1 MSKKIQPHIMCCK
14 GDVARYVLL
23 PGDPKRVERIA
34 SHFDEARK
42 VADYRGFITYTG
54 KVDGIEISA
63 CSTGIGCPSTAIV
76 VEELSR
82 IGADTLIRVGT
93 TGAIQPDIDVGDVI
107 IATAA
112 VRGDGTSR
120 SYMPIEYPAVANVD
134 VLTSL
139 IKASK
144 NSKIKT
150 HNGIILSSD
159 AFYADNEQ
167 ELTKL
172 RQGNVLSIEMESST
186 LFTIASIKKIRA
198 GTILAVDGN
207 LVKGIKKGEI
217 TPGKESGELDTRVQ
231 KAIDEE
237 IKIAINAIKI
247 LEKNYLFS

>member
-1 MSKKIQPHIMCCK
+1 MSKRIQPHIMCCT

-23 PGDPKRVERIA
+23 PGDPDRVERIA
-34 SHFDEARK
+34 SYFDEAHK

-54 KVDGIEISA
+54 KVDGIGISA

-93 TGAIQPDIDVGDVI
+93 TGAIQPHINVGEII

-112 VRGDGTSR
+112 VRGDGASK
-120 SYMPIEYPAVANVD
+120 SYMPIEYPAVANID
-134 VLTSL
+134 VLVSL

-144 NSKIKT
+144 ETTIKT
-150 HNGIILSSD
+150 YQGIILSSD
-159 AFYADNEQ
+159 AFYADDEQ
-167 ELTKL
+167 GLEKL
-172 RQGNVLSIEMESST
+172 QKGNVLSIEMESST

-207 LVKGIKKGEI
+207 LVKGIKKGEFE
-217 TPGKESGELDTRVQ
+217 PGEESGELDSSVQ

-237 IKIAINAIKI
+237 IKVAIKAIKI
-247 LEKNYLFS
+247 LENDYPFS